1 MANLNKYGLQIIQDT
16 RKLYVKNNN
25 IIEELII

>member
-1 MANLNKYGLQIIQDT
+1 MANLNKYGLLIIQDT
-16 RKLYVKNNN
+16 RKLYIKNNN